1 MRRKG
6 YLGLGAAVVAAAGA
20 SGTWIAASPD
30 GPGPRTSRTTSATA
44 EVTRGDLVDTK
55 SVDGRLTYSAEH
67 KLAAASAGT
76 VTAMP
81 MLGRTIRQGHALY
94 QLNRRPVVLL
104 YGRIPLYRPLRQGVK
119 GPDVRQLE
127 RALDALGYGRD
138 AGMTVDKEFTAATS
152 RAVKAWQDD
161 RGLAETGSVDASQAV
176 FLPGAVRVA
185 AAPVAVGDA
194 IGSGRPVLTVTST
207 GRLVH
212 VDLKASDQGLATEGA
227 KVSVELPDGSTVPG
241 RIASVGTVAKA
252 PAQKDGGDGGSEP
265 TIDVEIEL
273 TGAKR
278 TGRLDQAPVTV
289 TLESARRKGVLTVPV
304 EALLARR
311 AGGFGVEVVEPG
323 GTVGAT
329 RIVAVQTG
337 AYGSGRVEIT
347 GPGIAPGVRVGV
359 PDE

>member
-1 MRRKG
+1 M
-6 YLGLGAAVVAAAGA
+6 
-20 SGTWIAASPD
+20 
-30 GPGPRTSRTTSATA
+30 
-44 EVTRGDLVDTK
+44 DTK

-67 KLAAASAGT
+67 RLAAASAGT

-81 MLGRTIRQGHALY
+81 TLGRTIRQGDALY

-127 RALDALGYGRD
+127 QALDTLGYGRD
-138 AGMTVDKEFTAATS
+138 AGMTVDREFTAATA

-161 RGLAETGSVDASQAV
+161 HGLAGTGSVDASQAV

-185 AAPVAVGDA
+185 AAPVSVGDA
-194 IGSGRPVLTVTST
+194 IGAGRPVLTVTGT
-207 GRLVH
+207 ARLVH
-212 VDLKASDQGLATEGA
+212 VDLKASDQELAAEGA

-252 PAQKDGGDGGSEP
+252 PPAQKDGGDSEP
-265 TIDVEIEL
+265 TIDVEVEL
-273 TGAKR
+273 TGAKK

-311 AGGFGVEVVEPG
+311 GGGFGVEVVEPSGTGGASGTG
-323 GTVGAT
+323 GTGRTGGTA

-337 AYGSGRVEIT
+337 AYGSGRVEIS